1 LREALAL
8 DPKEDPNMAKSP
20 RARTSITLRDVAELV
35 GVTPSAASMALLDSP
50 RISAK
55 TKDAVRGAA
64 ASLGYVPSSAG
75 RALRNQRAG
84 AVALIVPNT
93 SQHVFGHSY
102 FMHVLTGVS
111 AAANAHDTQ
120 VLVSTSSDAANGLA
134 AYERVMRSKSADGA
148 ILTSAA
154 VTDFNVEKLVASGLP
169 VVLIGNFPHLPDAV
183 SVGVDDVA
191 ASHFIT
197 QHLIE
202 RHGRS
207 RLVHVAGPLDH
218 QTGIDRRAGFRSAV
232 AAADLEEASRV
243 IEGDFGEESGA
254 NAVDELI
261 ASGADFD
268 GIVFANDDMAFGGL
282 QALRRQGIDV
292 PNEIAVVGF
301 DDFGLSRATSPGIS
315 TMHVP
320 AERMAR
326 LATERL
332 FELIEGE
339 NNGPSHR
346 ELEVTFIPR
355 TSCGC
360 TTRGVDTS

>member
-1 LREALAL
+1 
-8 DPKEDPNMAKSP
+8 MAKPS
-20 RARTSITLRDVAELV
+20 RTRTSITLKDVAELV

-55 TKDAVRGAA
+55 TKDAVRDAA

-102 FMHVLTGVS
+102 FMHILTGVS

-120 VLVSTSSDAANGLA
+120 VLVSTNNSDAANGLA

-154 VTDFNVEKLVASGLP
+154 VTDPNVEKLVASGLS

-183 SVGVDDVA
+183 SVGVNDVA
-191 ASHFIT
+191 ASRFIT
-197 QHLIE
+197 EHLLE
-202 RHGRS
+202 KHRRS
-207 RLVHVAGPLDH
+207 RLVHVAGPFDH
-218 QTGIDRRAGFRSAV
+218 QTGIDRRAGFHDAV
-232 AAADLEEASRV
+232 AAAGVEAATTV
-243 IEGDFGEESGA
+243 LEGDFGEESGA
-254 NAVDELI
+254 SAVDELV
-261 ASGADFD
+261 ANGVDFD

-282 QALRRQGIDV
+282 QALRRHGLTV
-292 PNEIAVVGF
+292 PNDIAVVGF
-301 DDFGLSRATSPGIS
+301 DDFGLSRATSPSIS

-320 AERMAR
+320 AERMAH
-326 LATERL
+326 LATELL
-332 FELIEGE
+332 FDLLDGESTGPAHLELD
-339 NNGPSHR
+339 
-346 ELEVTFIPR
+346 VTFIPR

-360 TTRGVDTS
+360 TR

>member
-1 LREALAL
+1 
-8 DPKEDPNMAKSP
+8 MAKSP
-20 RARTSITLRDVAELV
+20 RSRASITLKDVAELV

-55 TKDAVRGAA
+55 TKHAVRDAA
-64 ASLGYVPSSAG
+64 ARLGYVPSSAG

-120 VLVSTSSDAANGLA
+120 VLVSTNSDAANGLA

-154 VTDFNVEKLVASGLP
+154 VTDFNIEKLVASGLS
-169 VVLIGNFPHLPDAV
+169 VVLIGNFPHLPNAV

-191 ASHFIT
+191 ASRFIT
-197 QHLIE
+197 RHLIE
-202 RHGRS
+202 EHGRS

-218 QTGIDRRAGFRSAV
+218 QTGIDRRVGFRDAV
-232 AAADLEEASRV
+232 ATAGLDAAARV
-243 IEGDFGEESGA
+243 IEGDFGEQSGA
-254 NAVDELI
+254 AAVDELV
-261 ASGADFD
+261 ANRFDFD

-282 QALRRQGIDV
+282 QALRRHGLTAPADV
-292 PNEIAVVGF
+292 AVVGF
-301 DDFGLSRATSPGIS
+301 DDFGLSRATSPSIS

-320 AERMAR
+320 AERMANI
-326 LATERL
+326 ATERL
-332 FELIEGE
+332 FELIAGE
-339 NNGPSHR
+339 SSGPSHR
-346 ELEVTFIPR
+346 ELDVTFIPR
-355 TSCGC
+355 ASCGC
-360 TTRGVDTS
+360 TR

>member
-1 LREALAL
+1 
-8 DPKEDPNMAKSP
+8 MAVSP
-20 RARTSITLRDVAELV
+20 RTTANVTLKDVAELV

-55 TKDAVRGAA
+55 TKQAVRDAA
-64 ASLGYVPSSAG
+64 TSLGYVPSSAG

-111 AAANAHDTQ
+111 AAANSRDTQ
-120 VLVSTSSDAANGLA
+120 VLVSTNPDDANGVA

-154 VTDFNVEKLVASGLP
+154 VTDFNVEKLVESGLS
-169 VVLIGNFPHLPDAV
+169 VVLIGNFPHLPNAV

-191 ASHFIT
+191 ASRFIT
-197 QHLIE
+197 EHLITQ
-202 RHGRS
+202 HGRS

-218 QTGIDRRAGFRSAV
+218 QTGIDRRRGFEEAVETAGI
-232 AAADLEEASRV
+232 EGASRV
-243 IEGDFGEESGA
+243 LEGDFGEESGA
-254 NAVDELI
+254 AAVDQLV
-261 ASGADFD
+261 ADKFDFD
-268 GIVFANDDMAFGGL
+268 CLVFANDDMAFGGL
-282 QALRRQGIDV
+282 QALNRHGLAVPVDV
-292 PNEIAVVGF
+292 AVVGF
-301 DDFGLSRATSPGIS
+301 DDFGLSRATSPSIS

-320 AERMAR
+320 AELMAQ

-332 FELIEGE
+332 FELIDGELEG
-339 NNGPSHR
+339 PLHR
-346 ELEVTFIPR
+346 ELDVTFIPR

-360 TTRGVDTS
+360 TG